1 MEAAH
6 DRLGTRRRLGC
17 SPMVGRAPTACR
29 QPEAAHASTNS
40 RPTPAIRSMHAYR
53 QQHKQK
59 KIDHTQNGAKTR
71 TARRSAH
78 AALSGPA
85 RDAATLATRG
95 RGRRALAPARLQ
107 RSPMGPDRGG
117 AAAVLTRPR
126 AARRGRLASPRHRL
140 HAARTTPGVQR
151 PSADLAPTLRQC
163 APRQQ

>member
-71 TARRSAH
+71 TARRSPH
-78 AALSGPA
+78 AALSGSA
-85 RDAATLATRG
+85 RDAATRATRG

-107 RSPMGPDRGG
+107 RSQT
-117 AAAVLTRPR
+117 AAALQCSRV
-126 AARRGRLASPRHRL
+126 RGLPDADDTPRHAPDSTR
-140 HAARTTPGVQR
+140 HAQHPACSDPV
-151 PSADLAPTLRQC
+151 AQC
-163 APRQQ
+163 

>member
-17 SPMVGRAPTACR
+17 SPMVGRATTACR

-71 TARRSAH
+71 TARRSPH

-85 RDAATLATRG
+85 RDATTGATRG

-107 RSPMGPDRGG
+107 RSQT
-117 AAAVLTRPR
+117 AAA
-126 AARRGRLASPRHRL
+126 
-140 HAARTTPGVQR
+140 
-151 PSADLAPTLRQC
+151 LRQC
-163 APRQQ
+163 SRVRGLPDADDTPLARILDDIRFVRSP

>member
-71 TARRSAH
+71 MTKPGGPPQRFPGPHAMRRR
-78 AALSGPA
+78 L
-85 RDAATLATRG
+85 RRVDAA
-95 RGRRALAPARLQ
+95 
-107 RSPMGPDRGG
+107 
-117 AAAVLTRPR
+117 
-126 AARRGRLASPRHRL
+126 AAR
-140 HAARTTPGVQR
+140 
-151 PSADLAPTLRQC
+151 
-163 APRQQ
+163 

>member
-6 DRLGTRRRLGC
+6 DRLGTRRR
-17 SPMVGRAPTACR
+17 R
-29 QPEAAHASTNS
+29 EAARGSPREHEFTADTSYKIDACLS
-40 RPTPAIRSMHAYR
+40 AAA
-53 QQHKQK
+53 QAK

-107 RSPMGPDRGG
+107 RSQT
-117 AAAVLTRPR
+117 AAA
-126 AARRGRLASPRHRL
+126 
-140 HAARTTPGVQR
+140 
-151 PSADLAPTLRQC
+151 LRQC
-163 APRQQ
+163 SRVRGLPDADDTPRHATDSSRHARHPACSDAVAQC